1 MKFDAWIKAP
11 VRVDSY
17 IIKRGEWI
25 REFVRNGLYPW
36 VKSKGYTWAISET
49 QLRNAIATGLYENIG
64 VSYLSSVWNYPV
76 SNTETHEY
84 DKSHFYH
91 ILSLDEWDKFWL
103 TWGNMSDVSNDN
115 FRGQDRRFDIQEF
128 IWGQLDL
135 VNSPQTTVVDEML
148 EDPVEEEDL
157 RSSRVDMY
165 VQDHYEKY

>member
-1 MKFDAWIKAP
+1 MKFDAWLNGL
-11 VRVDSY
+11 VRVNNV
-17 IIKRGEWI
+17 IIRRREWI
-25 REFVRNGLYPW
+25 REFVGNGLYPW
-36 VKSKGYTWAISET
+36 VKSKGYVWAVSEV
-49 QLRNAIATGLYENIG
+49 QLRNAIATGLYENMG

-91 ILSLDEWDKFWL
+91 VLSLDEWDKFWV

-115 FRGQDRRFDIQEF
+115 SRGQDRRFDIQEF

-135 VNSPQTTVVDEML
+135 VNSPQTAILDEML
-148 EDPVEEEDL
+148 EDPVDEEEL